1 MKMTPGGEAE
11 RPQNA
16 ANLLS
21 TVGAGVAGLG
31 GGILLSAALDRLGW
45 WLLGLGAAVHF
56 AAMLGKRRL
65 QDRRGYS
72 PAAWEQAGYWL
83 CWAAL
88 GILAAF
94 VAIELF

>member
-1 MKMTPGGEAE
+1 MMTSMGEAE
-11 RPQNA
+11 RHQNA
-16 ANLLS
+16 ATLLS

-31 GGILLSAALDRLGW
+31 GGILLSVSLSSLGW

-56 AAMLGKRRL
+56 AGMLGRRRL

-72 PAAWEQAGYWL
+72 PAGWERAGYWL

-88 GILAAF
+88 GILAVF
-94 VAIELF
+94 VALELA